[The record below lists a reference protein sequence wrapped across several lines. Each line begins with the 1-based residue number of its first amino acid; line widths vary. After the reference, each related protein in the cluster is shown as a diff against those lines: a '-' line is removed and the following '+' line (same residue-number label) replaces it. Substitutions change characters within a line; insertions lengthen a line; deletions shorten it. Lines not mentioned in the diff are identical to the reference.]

1 VSGDRQRSTR
11 AGPEAQRGAIAA
23 ACRRQRWQLLELVE
37 QIGRSAEEAKRPG
50 IAEPLRLL
58 EAADKQALVAAKRD
72 RLARVLPDL
81 ASLLRR
87 LQRGVPSGSSRRKRM

>member
-11 AGPEAQRGAIAA
+11 AGLEAQRGAIAA

-50 IAEPLRLL
+50 DRG
-58 EAADKQALVAAKRD
+58 AAAA
-72 RLARVLPDL
+72 ARG
-81 ASLLRR
+81 R
-87 LQRGVPSGSSRRKRM
+87 